1 MSLTQSGTELEP
13 FSVYSQTEKLRIF
26 PNEPK
31 CSSRNSTLRSGVES
45 FFSKKRNFFVRKT
58 WPPHASKKP
67 FVMILQP
74 SKPSGTETE
83 KASAAAR
90 NKRTFWRLNPE
101 RIKKK
106 KKKKTVV
113 KMLSKKCQ
121 KVVKVI
127 KKFDSTFAPPETN
140 GQRPKEQK

>member
-106 KKKKTVV
+106 KKKKNSCQNVV
-113 KMLSKKCQ
+113 KKMSKSCQSYQ
-121 KVVKVI
+121 KV
-127 KKFDSTFAPPETN
+127 
-140 GQRPKEQK
+140 

>member
-106 KKKKTVV
+106 KKKKKSCQNFV
-113 KMLSKKCQ
+113 KKMSKSCQSYQ
-121 KVVKVI
+121 KV
-127 KKFDSTFAPPETN
+127 
-140 GQRPKEQK
+140 